1 LDKKFNTKL
10 SMPLFAMGAYG
21 WEQTRLESEGV
32 ELLPTVDL
40 WAVIHAG
47 DVRDFVLT
55 SAAQQSQ
62 DG

>member
-1 LDKKFNTKL
+1 
-10 SMPLFAMGAYG
+10 MPLCSMGAYG
-21 WEQTRLESEGV
+21 WGQTRLLSEGV

-47 DVRDFVLT
+47 YVRDFVLT